1 MLDQISKLKMKIS
14 KVSLL
19 LVMGPERT
27 LACTSLSLKMKME
40 QMKLKVYKNL
50 VSNLFTFF

>member
-19 LVMGPERT
+19 LVMVPERT

>member
-1 MLDQISKLKMKIS
+1 MLDLISKLKMKIS

-19 LVMGPERT
+19 LVMVPERT
-27 LACTSLSLKMKME
+27 LACTNLSLKMKME